1 MPRAIDPRGVSTDR
15 LPSKGM
21 GGPIPDFGQY
31 QDWDNPLGM
40 FIENLLQNIKDVTGI
55 DLFWLLDWSWTT
67 NTMMELIRQANDL
80 MAWLQNPIQRPP
92 NLLARPG
99 FSSPSAI
106 AEAPDWSWDA
116 VVSLGT
122 VTGPDGRPKTDP
134 QGSARTTADGLQHS
148 MLSKSISGSAI
159 TPGQI
164 LTCQMYALVEAGFTA
179 SDDQAIRLELVPSL
193 LGALQDAVVLAHCGV
208 PVDASTDWIAAPV
221 GSKAVFFDV
230 DYEVPKTDTPDTLE
244 LRVVVGESAGGNV
257 PVRFDGGRVAAAGGF
272 LVVLSDLFDAG
283 RQYLTD
289 LWAAIE
295 AWLADM
301 SAWAAFTTAADDAWA
316 IFVKKVKRAL
326 RHADA
331 DSYVP
336 PSTSGII
343 SDALKN
349 NPWFGWL
356 FSMVDDWLEPV
367 LNIGKASADFGD
379 AIWQAVS
386 TFVGDVSAPNAWQ
399 TMVSTITTAWD
410 LFIRRVFVS
419 WGATEAQAEAKAQA
433 MPNPATAT
441 EAAIKN
447 NPVIGW
453 VFDLDGLVDAL
464 TDVAKAAWDSLFGTT
479 NYAGTFTDAWN
490 ALMSKLG
497 WAGAPTK
504 TIGEVGS
511 AAATKLLAGIWQPL
525 GDYLTELPLWLDG
538 LNAAFTDFFKAA
550 WDYILGGNR
559 YDDTTRAA
567 WSKPAGAILETA
579 WKNLWA
585 KITGTAASTA
595 PTPGSAG
602 AQGLWN
608 GISSNFIQS
617 ALSGWTDSAIHAITD
632 PIGNFFDQVRKYIN
646 QMIEGLHL
654 GYFDDSWAWVPSL
667 TTPTTEI
674 PGSGD
679 AVMTP
684 GRNDDDA
691 PGISSQA
698 DASIPAAPT
707 GLVAVPWWDLS
718 VSNFPAGTITYAI
731 AAVKGGV
738 EGPAT
743 QVKAFAGTLVPPN
756 TNGRVDLAWNAVSGA
771 TYKIYRKVDSTY
783 TTAQDWRL
791 IASPSTAGTL
801 LSPYSD
807 KTARTGGT
815 VAHPKTDAELAAQIV
830 TAVKTTATNAD
841 GKAVAAQGAAA
852 TADSKAVAAATTAN
866 NALPQTLWNIAQ
878 SGGTNLVFSPD
889 FEDSTVVRPV
899 VLAAGSTAGYSTEQ
913 KHGGVQSY
921 KIVTGTTPGSFTG
934 VQLLPTNTL
943 TLLKVQP
950 GQWFYGEIWVYGATT
965 NTGTAS
971 PWWRLDLFDS
981 TGVNTSTYLTFQAA
995 STFATFG
1002 AWTKLSGLV
1011 QIPAGYD
1018 TARPMMYVS
1027 STVASQTFYYED
1039 VRVVEET
1046 AAQVAQAAAITAAA
1060 TDATTKA
1067 GNAQSAA
1074 ISAAATDAAT
1084 KAAAAQA
1091 AAISAAATAAQAKA
1105 DAAQADAIAAAAVTA
1120 QAKADAALTAAKADA
1135 QAKANAAQSAATS
1148 AAATDAA
1155 DKAADAQAAAISAA
1169 ATAAQAKADAAQ
1181 AAAIAAAA
1189 TTAQAKADAA
1199 KADAVAAAATD
1210 AQTKANAALAAATD
1224 QTNELTDAVRT
1235 GADGAAVTGSTSS
1248 DVQASVDNL
1257 RSKLVDIQTQVE
1269 NLTTTTR
1276 PGGVVLRASPGVAAS
1291 NWDPFV
1297 LSGATAAASKTIQGF
1312 GWTPSGNSARE
1323 VWGRF
1328 PTPVNTDTFT
1338 VQVTTAT
1345 APAYNTFASSYTD
1358 SAQNMLAIRC
1368 NTTLTYMV
1376 YARIWGNGVRL
1387 YGRANGVETLLG
1399 SVPMSAANPP
1409 GTVWQLFCLG
1419 NVYTLTRND
1428 ATVLQKTYAS
1438 IPNTATYRYCAIG
1451 AASLPSTFNEWVPGR
1466 ISGLMTRDAAPVT
1479 VSGSGA
1485 LILGRASG
1493 SQTYSTGGTILTLNR
1508 DVFNVQPEYQS
1519 DDIILSPYAT
1529 GSGPQMSAQVT
1540 VDGWYSVD
1548 VGVWMSWTGSGS
1560 SIYQTSAALLQTDGG
1575 GVNPIWTIGGSLYYP
1590 FSGACAAHTFLTY
1603 MEAGDVVQPAAQF
1616 NVANSMASTATGVG
1630 RTTRFGI
1637 TRVGVFEDAA

>member
-1 MPRAIDPRGVSTDR
+1 
-15 LPSKGM
+15 M

-419 WGATEAQAEAKAQA
+419 WGATEAEAETKAQA
-433 MPNPATAT
+433 MPNPASAT

-632 PIGNFFDQVRKYIN
+632 PISNFFDQVRKYIN

-707 GLVAVPWWDLS
+707 GLVAVPWWDLT

-743 QVKAFAGTLVPPN
+743 KVTAFAGTLIPPN
-756 TNGRVDLAWNAVSGA
+756 TNGRVDLAWGAVSGA
-771 TYKIYRKVDSTY
+771 TYRVYRKVDSTY
-783 TTAQDWRL
+783 APALDWRL

-801 LSPYSD
+801 ATPYQD

-815 VAHPKTDAELAAQIV
+815 VAHPKSDAELAAQIV
-830 TAVKTTATNAD
+830 TAVKST
-841 GKAVAAQGAAA
+841 
-852 TADSKAVAAATTAN
+852 ATTAQST
-866 NALPQTLWNIAQ
+866 ATTAQ
-878 SGGTNLVFSPD
+878 ST
-889 FEDSTVVRPV
+889 
-899 VLAAGSTAGYSTEQ
+899 
-913 KHGGVQSY
+913 
-921 KIVTGTTPGSFTG
+921 
-934 VQLLPTNTL
+934 
-943 TLLKVQP
+943 
-950 GQWFYGEIWVYGATT
+950 
-965 NTGTAS
+965 
-971 PWWRLDLFDS
+971 
-981 TGVNTSTYLTFQAA
+981 
-995 STFATFG
+995 
-1002 AWTKLSGLV
+1002 
-1011 QIPAGYD
+1011 
-1018 TARPMMYVS
+1018 
-1027 STVASQTFYYED
+1027 
-1039 VRVVEET
+1039 
-1046 AAQVAQAAAITAAA
+1046 
-1060 TDATTKA
+1060 
-1067 GNAQSAA
+1067 
-1074 ISAAATDAAT
+1074 
-1084 KAAAAQA
+1084 
-1091 AAISAAATAAQAKA
+1091 ATAAQTTASNA
-1105 DAAQADAIAAAAVTA
+1105 ASTASAAQTTA
-1120 QAKADAALTAAKADA
+1120 NTASGTAS
-1135 QAKANAAQSAATS
+1135 AAQSAAADAQT
-1148 AAATDAA
+1148 AATDASDA
-1155 DKAADAQAAAISAA
+1155 AAVAVNKFNAVPEKNIVVANVDPQIVPENWGVGLRPLPGTSVVSGTLVFESTNGAMGTQNPKSGGAVVSNAVQLKIGHSGDRSDRLKCVLLFLSWTGDRSDLVPAVVTSSSTVSFNLVASRARGNLRAGTGISGGCAVFMAADVDTYSGYSGQPIVYVGINRGDAVNGDCYTLDAWMVALDGSLSGELDVVSGDTPITSI
-1169 ATAAQAKADAAQ
+1169 DAADDSVALVCNSVFQ
-1181 AAAIAAAA
+1181 TRRSSGDNAFSDLTVSAVAPGMDANHIMSNLTRTTFKSVRTSTIVLTKNIDEAETLSIA
-1189 TTAQAKADAA
+1189 TTPTVDNGRDEPPSIQGLGIGIVVKSLPVPATDTIGSYAEVS
-1199 KADAVAAAATD
+1199 AVAAGAFT
-1210 AQTKANAALAAATD
+1210 QT
-1224 QTNELTDAVRT
+1224 V
-1235 GADGAAVTGSTSS
+1235 GSY
-1248 DVQASVDNL
+1248 NPF
-1257 RSKLVDIQTQVE
+1257 TQ
-1269 NLTTTTR
+1269 
-1276 PGGVVLRASPGVAAS
+1276 
-1291 NWDPFV
+1291 F
-1297 LSGATAAASKTIQGF
+1297 
-1312 GWTPSGNSARE
+1312 
-1323 VWGRF
+1323 
-1328 PTPVNTDTFT
+1328 
-1338 VQVTTAT
+1338 
-1345 APAYNTFASSYTD
+1345 
-1358 SAQNMLAIRC
+1358 
-1368 NTTLTYMV
+1368 
-1376 YARIWGNGVRL
+1376 
-1387 YGRANGVETLLG
+1387 VETLRY
-1399 SVPMSAANPP
+1399 SPDI
-1409 GTVWQLFCLG
+1409 TV
-1419 NVYTLTRND
+1419 D
-1428 ATVLQKTYAS
+1428 APTAS
-1438 IPNTATYRYCAIG
+1438 
-1451 AASLPSTFNEWVPGR
+1451 F
-1466 ISGLMTRDAAPVT
+1466 T
-1479 VSGSGA
+1479 VSYVGTYQVAVDLLCNETHDMNLGIAVNGTIVAARRCSGYSMDISTLVYA
-1485 LILGRASG
+1485 KQGDVISLKVKNNASG
-1493 SQTYSTGGTILTLNR
+1493 NITLDTLSRMTVSLVNR
-1508 DVFNVQPEYQS
+1508 SY
-1519 DDIILSPYAT
+1519 L
-1529 GSGPQMSAQVT
+1529 
-1540 VDGWYSVD
+1540 
-1548 VGVWMSWTGSGS
+1548 
-1560 SIYQTSAALLQTDGG
+1560 
-1575 GVNPIWTIGGSLYYP
+1575 
-1590 FSGACAAHTFLTY
+1590 
-1603 MEAGDVVQPAAQF
+1603 
-1616 NVANSMASTATGVG
+1616 
-1630 RTTRFGI
+1630 
-1637 TRVGVFEDAA
+1637 